1 MLGQKYKRTI
11 SYALVFLCLSKAI
24 NYPVALNDVLLDIAA
39 YLLCLG
45 VDVWKTSFFII
56 AGDIYVSGIGVQ
68 NLLPSGRRE
77 PD

>member
-45 VDVWKTSFFII
+45 VDAWKTSF
-56 AGDIYVSGIGVQ
+56 
-68 NLLPSGRRE
+68 L
-77 PD
+77 